1 MNINVLE
8 EHLILIFSTEVKV
21 GMWVVHA
28 GKRGDQT
35 EENGRTGQAQSWN
48 GGQET
53 ELCLD

>member
-1 MNINVLE
+1 VNIVVLE

-21 GMWVVHA
+21 GMWVVYA
-28 GKRGDQT
+28 GKHGDQT
-35 EENGRTGQAQSWN
+35 EDNERTGQAQSWN

>member
-1 MNINVLE
+1 VNTNVLE

-21 GMWVVHA
+21 GMRVVYA
-28 GKRGDQT
+28 RKRGDQT
-35 EENGRTGQAQSWN
+35 EDNERTGQAQSQN

>member
-1 MNINVLE
+1 VLE